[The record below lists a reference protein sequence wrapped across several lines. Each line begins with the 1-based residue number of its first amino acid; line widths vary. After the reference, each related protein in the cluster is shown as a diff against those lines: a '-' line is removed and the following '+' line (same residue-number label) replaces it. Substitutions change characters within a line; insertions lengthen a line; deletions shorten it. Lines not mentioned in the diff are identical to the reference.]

1 MERPPV
7 SHFPLKEIVI
17 MTRPGY
23 CQNTW
28 DLLQRWS
35 PLNATRN
42 VLRRT
47 TPTLVFS
54 IIMNAGAAIRLQRRT
69 NKVTCLSAMKNVRV
83 TELCCVVE
91 ACISISGRSARI
103 RTASLPINEE
113 KTFGGFS
120 LGSFL

>member
-1 MERPPV
+1 
-7 SHFPLKEIVI
+7 
-17 MTRPGY
+17 
-23 CQNTW
+23 
-28 DLLQRWS
+28 
-35 PLNATRN
+35 
-42 VLRRT
+42 
-47 TPTLVFS
+47 
-54 IIMNAGAAIRLQRRT
+54 
-69 NKVTCLSAMKNVRV
+69 MKNVRV